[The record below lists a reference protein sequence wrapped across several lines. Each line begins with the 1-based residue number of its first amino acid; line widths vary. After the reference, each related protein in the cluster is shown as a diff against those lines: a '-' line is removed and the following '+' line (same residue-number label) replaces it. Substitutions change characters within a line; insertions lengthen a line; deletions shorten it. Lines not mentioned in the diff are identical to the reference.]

1 MDGISYP
8 QFLFSVPYQNV
19 YPGKITL
26 RVEGEMPDETGE
38 VQMTVGAVY
47 FAPYEPHTPVLG
59 IAHLLVTHSTLDYFY
74 VSTEHDTMA
83 FTEMTRIFVEAK
95 DKDGRDVDL
104 PAGTM
109 ISVAL
114 STSVQ
119 YGGLEYGGRRGII
132 IDNIPYHDAQSGK
145 VRFAADGEIPMEP
158 NPQPVAIQVSGEGKT
173 GSGVVW
179 VRGCGA
185 GAPECGVVQPTTIS
199 LRVLDHTQVTLP
211 EDPCMKSTVDEKIR
225 EGVFEPLNEVEDF
238 VANPCFDRTSS
249 VWRFSV
255 DRLSVRVLLAICD
268 ERLKSPGYKVVNNT
282 DEIPDSDVCEATQH
296 IAQAMLYGA
305 ARPQGG
311 YILKPA
317 SVAHE
322 NVHRMQYEGYL
333 LDARKKFDQE
343 LAELLLSCEKAV
355 DIPSASTIASFE
367 IAKSIESLLARAS
380 QLRREAMA
388 RGEEHERETHRHPSV
403 TDILDE
409 AYNILDD
416 RCTKMRN

>member
-1 MDGISYP
+1 MSESRP
-8 QFLFSVPYQNV
+8 QTSL
-19 YPGKITL
+19 
-26 RVEGEMPDETGE
+26 
-38 VQMTVGAVY
+38 
-47 FAPYEPHTPVLG
+47 LG
-59 IAHLLVTHSTLDYFY
+59 SDF
-74 VSTEHDTMA
+74 
-83 FTEMTRIFVEAK
+83 
-95 DKDGRDVDL
+95 
-104 PAGTM
+104 
-109 ISVAL
+109 
-114 STSVQ
+114 
-119 YGGLEYGGRRGII
+119 
-132 IDNIPYHDAQSGK
+132 
-145 VRFAADGEIPMEP
+145 
-158 NPQPVAIQVSGEGKT
+158 KT
-173 GSGVVW
+173 GPSVSPHSNPEVNSPHFLLSP

-185 GAPECGVVQPTTIS
+185 GAPECGAVQPTTIS

-255 DRLSVRVLLAICD
+255 DRLYVRVLLAICD
-268 ERLKSPGYKVVNNT
+268 ERLKSLGYKVVNNT

-305 ARPQGG
+305 ARPKGG

-343 LAELLLSCEKAV
+343 LADLRLSCEKVKTA
-355 DIPSASTIASFE
+355 DSALQQ
-367 IAKSIESLLARAS
+367 AKSQIAEFVSTLIKDAAD
-380 QLRREAMA
+380 LRRTAMT
-388 RGEEHERETHRHPSV
+388 RGETHERETHRHPSV